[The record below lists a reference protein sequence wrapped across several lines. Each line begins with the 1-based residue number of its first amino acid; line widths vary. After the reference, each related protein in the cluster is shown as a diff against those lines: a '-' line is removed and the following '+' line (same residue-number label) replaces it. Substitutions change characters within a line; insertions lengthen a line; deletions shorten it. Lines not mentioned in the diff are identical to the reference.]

1 MAAMNFIS
9 RKMLRIY
16 KVPFAVLLFIVL
28 FGAFHT
34 IKPGFAYLPN
44 GAYRP
49 FGVGYKHKTVVPVW
63 LVAVFLAILSYLAI
77 LFVLSQT

>member
-1 MAAMNFIS
+1 MLPGIS

-16 KVPFAVLLFIVL
+16 KVPFAALIFIIL
-28 FGAFHT
+28 FGGFHML
-34 IKPGFAYLPN
+34 KPSFAYMPN

-63 LVAVFLAILSYLAI
+63 LISIFLAILSYLAI

>member
-1 MAAMNFIS
+1 MLTPFS
-9 RKMLRIY
+9 RKLLRIY
-16 KVPFAVLLFIVL
+16 KVPFSVFIFIILFSI
-28 FGAFHT
+28 FHT
-34 IKPGFAYLPN
+34 VKPGFSYMKN

-63 LVAVFLAILSYLAI
+63 LVAMFLAILSYLGI